1 MDLIPIAMRKA
12 ALLLL
17 LAGVACAC
25 VSNKKFNSMKAE
37 ALRLDGELNSA
48 NTRIDDL
55 TRRNDTL
62 TAKNL
67 RLVSDSTRLY
77 MRDTALQER
86 YQKLLADGSA
96 EPARM
101 LTELETSQMALNER
115 SRRVNE
121 LEAMLRS
128 REEAINAIRR
138 KVTDALTGFDGKGLS
153 ISIKNGNVYVSMDDK
168 LLFRSGSFEIDPNGA
183 RAVHD
188 LATVLAQN
196 PDINVMVEGH
206 TDDVPYRPN
215 GQLRDNLDLS
225 AKRATTVVRLLLENK
240 GIAPSRI
247 IAAGRGE
254 SLPVASG
261 KTSEARAKNR
271 RTEIILTPKLDELMQ
286 LMQEQK

>member
-1 MDLIPIAMRKA
+1 MDFIPIAMRKA

-77 MRDTALQER
+77 MRYTALQER

-96 EPARM
+96 ETARM
-101 LTELETSQMALNER
+101 LKELETSQMALNER

>member
-77 MRDTALQER
+77 MSYTALQER

-96 EPARM
+96 ETARM
-101 LTELETSQMALNER
+101 LKELETSQMALNER

-153 ISIKNGNVYVSMDDK
+153 ISNKNGNVYVSMDDK